1 MKSFRLFV
9 VLCPAVLAV
18 SDAFIN
24 GFINGH
30 PHQVVSSSSRFAFV
44 PTSETKAYDLLS
56 QNPTYDGRGTIV
68 AVLDTGCDLKAAGL
82 IKTSTGENKYVD
94 FIDATGGGDIDMSS
108 KINVTLLVTKADTK
122 SDTKSDTKVITSP
135 ITKRNLTLPEKVG
148 GGDVHDVRVGATRLY
163 AHLPGS
169 SKERIMEQRKKAFLL
184 KQVRGKRQTT
194 TN

>member
-24 GFINGH
+24 GFINGER
-30 PHQVVSSSSRFAFV
+30 SLKLNSRCYAFV
-44 PTSETKAYDLLS
+44 PTHETKAYDLLAA
-56 QNPTYDGRGTIV
+56 NPTYDGRGTIV

-94 FIDATGGGDIDMSS
+94 FIDATGGGDIDMSN
-108 KINVTLLVTKADTK
+108 KINVTKA
-122 SDTKSDTKVITSP
+122 DTKVITSP
-135 ITKRNLTLPEKVG
+135 ITKRNLTLPEGVG
-148 GGDVHDVRVGATRLY
+148 GGDDDVRVGATALY